1 MAHVTEIQS
10 MEDRA
15 MILHHW
21 FFSFMMESVNYS
33 LLVRCGSLDRLI
45 MWPFITTE
53 DHNKYWLPTMMTL
66 QNILCAAM
74 TMNEFLVWD
83 EIAYPVP
90 NFNGWTIEVW
100 EWISNSITHLIMDV
114 ITYPSYSALSFYIVC
129 CWYPKFWL
137 LQLIIMKI

>member
-1 MAHVTEIQS
+1 
-10 MEDRA
+10 
-15 MILHHW
+15 
-21 FFSFMMESVNYS
+21 
-33 LLVRCGSLDRLI
+33 
-45 MWPFITTE
+45 
-53 DHNKYWLPTMMTL
+53 MMTL

-90 NFNGWTIEVW
+90 NLNGWTIEVW

-114 ITYPSYSALSFYIVC
+114 ITYPSYSALSFYIVG